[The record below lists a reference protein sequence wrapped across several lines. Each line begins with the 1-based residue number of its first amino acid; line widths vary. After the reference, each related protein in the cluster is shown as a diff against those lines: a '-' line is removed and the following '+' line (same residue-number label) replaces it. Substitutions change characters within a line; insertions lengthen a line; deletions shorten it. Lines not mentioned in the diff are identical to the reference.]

1 MKFMFLILIMVS
13 SPKSNQYIFT
23 TLFEIRDQGKA
34 RAGRFCIYVWVAF
47 PYFGL
52 KIAVGD
58 LLRPWLCFIQL
69 IIIIFIQ
76 GEWRKRRLDDQKFS
90 LLFASILCT
99 IFTILVTF
107 LKILNHLHHFVL
119 KGQAELTLK
128 NRFSWG
134 LKFKISLWA
143 YRFYVDVNCDLRKN
157 VRRIVKI
164 VHSAIIWWWSDDVL
178 KSDDKNF
185 SIVNWHDF
193 LPQICRRSIAK

>member
-23 TLFEIRDQGKA
+23 TFFEKRDQGQG
-34 RAGRFCIYVWVAF
+34 RQAGRFCIYVWVAF

-69 IIIIFIQ
+69 IIIIFFQ

-90 LLFASILCT
+90 LLFAI
-99 IFTILVTF
+99 IWRRAV
-107 LKILNHLHHFVL
+107 VL
-119 KGQAELTLK
+119 K
-128 NRFSWG
+128 F
-134 LKFKISLWA
+134 
-143 YRFYVDVNCDLRKN
+143 
-157 VRRIVKI
+157 
-164 VHSAIIWWWSDDVL
+164 
-178 KSDDKNF
+178 DDKNF